1 MSSDCILGAKKP
13 HTSIDKLEAEWAE
26 ANEFS
31 RQLEALR
38 TAGGHGARAVSNLVG
53 QVAVVHSV
61 VWEKAQDIIVQL
73 QQRGS
78 RPTGPCRAVP
88 NTEQPHPPMTGRGL
102 LRFPY

>member
-73 QQRGS
+73 QQLKAQ
-78 RPTGPCRAVP
+78 GPQVRAEP
-88 NTEQPHPPMTGRGL
+88 FRIRSSPILQ
-102 LRFPY
+102 